1 MKFLLIMKQILKTH
15 DSFTTSL
22 PRLYYLMLMQKEFW
36 NHAVEGEQLYNAF
49 LIERLQGDKS
59 IWDDPM
65 TKRRF
70 LTFTSKKKVV
80 KVKLK
85 DKLVTLREER
95 TLMTRFII
103 GSTKRQGMDLQNNLG
118 SCQFSVVPRS
128 MFSSD
133 FQLLLGS
140 DKATTMHQVEALV
153 QSLIENYQQVEGI
166 EEVNIGYIK
175 LFDGM
180 AVVYHLKLGLPI
192 INCQQFPR
200 SVF

>member
-1 MKFLLIMKQILKTH
+1 
-15 DSFTTSL
+15 
-22 PRLYYLMLMQKEFW
+22 
-36 NHAVEGEQLYNAF
+36 
-49 LIERLQGDKS
+49 
-59 IWDDPM
+59 M

-140 DKATTMHQVEALV
+140 DKATTMHQVEVLV

-166 EEVNIGYIK
+166 EEVNTGYIK

-180 AVVYHLKLGLPI
+180 AVVYHLKLGLSI